1 MPTPRDP
8 ANAATANDTPPT
20 LYQSGDFIVSGAA
33 ELPGPLAVSAIGTY
47 ARLWTE
53 ELKSEIRVTMD
64 DDVAAKFEKA
74 VEEATAVV
82 SAASVL
88 TRPGE
93 KPDGTYSNA
102 FLAVRAS
109 DAKTFA
115 DRFAEVMRQWN
126 EMNKSDEDESR
137 LLFETETEKIGNR
150 TATTYSMDMV
160 EAFGTAAIPEV
171 RPSMERLFGPGGKLR
186 LMMVPID
193 EHIVLLAAA
202 TIEQVD
208 ARHRSALSRQA
219 DRLGRTHEPA
229 PAAGSRLASD
239 DQPARAHT
247 VAQTSNG
254 RDARTRHRRAAGPP
268 VPAIAT
274 DRRSWRI
281 QSPRNL
287 GRRRRPG
294 RNDPRHRQASPP
306 ALSITLLRNSD
317 TRPKMAKIQH
327 TGDARYFSGI
337 GQRWPQLPPL
347 ILAIFGGRS
356 LGRPGKLRSG
366 VPIGLAGLL
375 TARPLGGKK
384 RIGDKR

>member
-1 MPTPRDP
+1 MACGVRIDDDGNAVAGVRFAFGAIGRCPLRD
-8 ANAATANDTPPT
+8 AATMLPRRRLPAHA
-20 LYQSGDFIVSGAA
+20 VSIGRLHRQRRGQ
-33 ELPGPLAVSAIGTY
+33 LPGPLAVSAVGTY

-53 ELKSEIRVTMD
+53 ELKNEIRVTMD
-64 DDVAAKFEKA
+64 DDVAAKFQKS

-102 FLAVRAS
+102 FLAVRVS
-109 DAKTFA
+109 DAKIFA

-137 LLFETETEKIGNR
+137 LLFETETEKIGHR

-202 TIEQVD
+202 TIEQATPVID
-208 ARHRSALSRQA
+208 ELSRRPA

-229 PAAGSRLASD
+229 PAAGSRLAAD

-247 VAQTSNG
+247 VAQTSDG
-254 RDARTRHRRAAGPP
+254 RDARTRHRRTAGR
-268 VPAIAT
+268 AN
-274 DRRSWRI
+274 S
-281 QSPRNL
+281 
-287 GRRRRPG
+287 RRR
-294 RNDPRHRQASPP
+294 HRSA
-306 ALSITLLRNSD
+306 
-317 TRPKMAKIQH
+317 
-327 TGDARYFSGI
+327 
-337 GQRWPQLPPL
+337 
-347 ILAIFGGRS
+347 
-356 LGRPGKLRSG
+356 
-366 VPIGLAGLL
+366 
-375 TARPLGGKK
+375 
-384 RIGDKR
+384 